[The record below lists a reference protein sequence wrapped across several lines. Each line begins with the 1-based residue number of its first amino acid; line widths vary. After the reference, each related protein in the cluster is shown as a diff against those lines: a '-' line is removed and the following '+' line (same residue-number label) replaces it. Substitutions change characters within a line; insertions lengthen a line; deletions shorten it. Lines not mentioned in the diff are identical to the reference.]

1 MYVRILTAINC
12 VNYVMYNVV
21 TISQVFKWIQC
32 QISLLSDTKLMR
44 VSEVKLFKTQ
54 HSVGGIIA
62 SNITLKNCSN

>member
-44 VSEVKLFKTQ
+44 ASKVKLSKTKWEESLPQ
-54 HSVGGIIA
+54 IFH
-62 SNITLKNCSN
+62 